1 MIFNSIDFAVFLPI
15 VFFVYWFVLGRS
27 RKGQNI
33 FMVVASYFFYGY
45 WDARFLVLIAFSTLL
60 DFSLGLQME
69 KSDSQKKR
77 KWLLVISLCFNLGL
91 LGFFK
96 YFNFFVDSFS
106 SAFTF
111 LGYEFSGIFID
122 VILPVGISFYTFQ
135 TLSYSLDVYHKDIKA
150 TNNITEFSAY
160 VSFFPQLVAGPI
172 ERASD
177 FLPQFQKDRTFNLSL
192 AANGMRQILWGLMKK
207 VLIADNAATIANEI
221 FYNHNQHGGPVLFL
235 GAIFFAFQI
244 YGDFSGYS
252 DIAIGTSRLFGFN
265 LKMNFNYPY
274 FAQNIADFWRRWHIS
289 LNTWFRD
296 YVYIPMGGNRVSWFK
311 KIFNIISV
319 FLLSGLWHGANWTYV
334 AWGGINGLYFIP
346 SQIIDKR
353 KKRIS
358 QNGLIT
364 YIFKLLKI
372 VITFI
377 LTCFA
382 WIFFRADSIEQALEI
397 VATIKNDIDQ
407 KSAYVELINTLH
419 WDITYRVP
427 IIIIVFVLI
436 EWFCQKFTFP
446 LEGVQKIRSKILR
459 YIIYVIVILIIFF
472 QGNFGERIE
481 FIYFQF

>member
-15 VFFVYWFVLGRS
+15 VFFVYWFLLGRS

-33 FMVVASYFFYGY
+33 FMVVVSYFFYGY
-45 WDARFLVLIAFSTLL
+45 WDARFLVLIVFSTLL
-60 DFSLGLQME
+60 DFFVCLQME

-77 KWLLVISLCFNLGL
+77 RWLLAISLFFNLGL

-135 TLSYSLDVYHKDIKA
+135 TLSYSLDVYYKDIKA

-172 ERASD
+172 ERATD
-177 FLPQFQKDRTFNLSL
+177 FLPQFQNDRTFNLSS
-192 AANGMRQILWGLMKK
+192 ASNGMRQILWGLMKK
-207 VLIADNAATIANEI
+207 VLIADNAAPIANEI
-221 FYNHNQHGGPVLFL
+221 FSNYDQYGGPILFV
-235 GAIFFAFQI
+235 GAVFFAFQI

-296 YVYIPMGGNRVSWFK
+296 YLYIPMGGSRVSWFK
-311 KIFNIISV
+311 KIFNIVIV
-319 FLLSGLWHGANWTYV
+319 FLISGLWHGANWTYI

-346 SQIIDKR
+346 SQIIEKR
-353 KKRIS
+353 KKKIN
-358 QNGLIT
+358 QIGLIT
-364 YIFKLLKI
+364 NIFKLLKI

-382 WIFFRADSIEQALEI
+382 WIFFRADSIGQALEI
-397 VATIKNDIDQ
+397 LSTIKNDIYQ
-407 KSAYVELINTLH
+407 KSAYVELINKLH
-419 WDITYRVP
+419 WDLTYRVP

-446 LEGVQKIRSKILR
+446 LEGVQKIRSKIFR
-459 YIIYVIVILIIFF
+459 YIIYVTVILVIFF